1 MSQENETEGK
11 ETWDRSLKNQMWR
24 WEKTRPLTLKR
35 ALAQVDHIR
44 KNPLRPLERD
54 TEPVVSREIALK
66 ARAERMAERNLHF
79 VVLAYRT
86 IVDEKENEKNRWI
99 FDLVRQYYGVPEG
112 QSIPAEVKR
121 KLKDSYQ
128 YALRRIRELELKKPK
143 TGQGMGHY
151 HDLNEFQKH
160 NALIDEVKRKAK
172 ARSD

>member
-44 KNPLRPLERD
+44 KNPL
-54 TEPVVSREIALK
+54 K
-66 ARAERMAERNLHF
+66 ARAKRMAERNLHF